1 MRRMSAIANANK
13 DVVYSNV
20 YQRVIT
26 FVFTYHALL
35 TTLFAVCPLDIKH
48 KNFASIIT
56 RHPDSFSCLLAA
68 VILIHY
74 IKLSV
79 EQKIENSA

>member
-1 MRRMSAIANANK
+1 MRTKMLFAQMSTK
-13 DVVYSNV
+13 ELSL
-20 YQRVIT
+20 

-48 KNFASIIT
+48 KNFASIIIS
-56 RHPDSFSCLLAA
+56 HPDSFSCLLAA

-79 EQKIENSA
+79 EQKIEYSA

>member
-1 MRRMSAIANANK
+1 MLMRRMSAIANANK

-35 TTLFAVCPLDIKH
+35 TTLFAVCPLDIKYQDVTCV
-48 KNFASIIT
+48 I
-56 RHPDSFSCLLAA
+56 RCHPDSLRCL
-68 VILIHY
+68 
-74 IKLSV
+74 
-79 EQKIENSA
+79 